1 MIKHVYGEKTA
12 LALRN
17 VKNDFV
23 KEHYAYTLP
32 ITQRKG
38 KFLVNWSVI
47 EKTID
52 YVRNQLYDLMMP
64 SERHIVIA
72 KYNLEEVSKM
82 RNQKMIDLVWDNRFS
97 GNRHIVVNWEP
108 AFHKWYEPMDY

>member
-52 YVRNQLYDLMMP
+52 YVKN
-64 SERHIVIA
+64 
-72 KYNLEEVSKM
+72 
-82 RNQKMIDLVWDNRFS
+82 
-97 GNRHIVVNWEP
+97 
-108 AFHKWYEPMDY
+108 